1 MKDWIPLIKGDVWGT
16 QWDMFI
22 ALLGAITAL
31 ATLSRL
37 HDRELKMFDGR
48 L

>member
-1 MKDWIPLIKGDVWGT
+1 MKHWIPLVKGDVWGT

-31 ATLSRL
+31 APLSRL